1 MKAYVMTTGVI
12 FALITIA
19 HIMRIVAEPRVA
31 TEPFFIFLTV
41 LSAGLS
47 AWGFF
52 VLRRLNR

>member
-1 MKAYVMTTGVI
+1 MTTGVI

-19 HIMRIVAEPRVA
+19 HIMRIVAEPRAA

>member
-19 HIMRIVAEPRVA
+19 HIMRIVAEPRAA